1 MSTKGDAYA
10 PAEFLDSIMPREG
23 IRFAFT
29 LPDGRH
35 HACANDAELSATT
48 AREEA
53 EGRTVYFAC
62 ATYAEPCITGPDGK
76 RRYRVKE
83 NVFQVKAIWLDIDC
97 GADKAA
103 KGAGYG
109 TKREG
114 AQALK
119 ELCKAA
125 GLPSPTWIVD
135 SGNGLHV
142 YWALLEEAVSRE
154 TWGGTTGRFKQLC
167 QALGFLA
174 DPSRT
179 SDAASVLRLP
189 GTTNRKDPANPKPVT
204 IKHKGKPVTLE
215 AFDAA
220 VCAALARLGEGKPH
234 EVQGRAEGIKERGI
248 ADTAP
253 AWAKAQGV
261 GSITAAAPQA
271 RQHTLEEA
279 EAALAH
285 IDPSCDRATWFKVL
299 GALAHEFGEAA
310 RDLGRRWS
318 AGTLGKGGAA

>member
-1 MSTKGDAYA
+1 MSTRGDAYA
-10 PAEFLDSIMPREG
+10 PAEFLDSIMPNEG
-23 IRFAFT
+23 TYALFV
-29 LPDGRH
+29 LPGAKHYQFQTCAEMLAKAAEQDAMGMTVY
-35 HACANDAELSATT
+35 HACS
-48 AREEA
+48 
-53 EGRTVYFAC
+53 
-62 ATYAEPCITGPDGK
+62 TYAEPCITGPDGK

-83 NVFQVKAIWLDIDC
+83 NVFQVKAVWLDIDC

-125 GLPSPTWIVD
+125 GLPSPAWIVD

-142 YWALLEEAVSRE
+142 YWALEAATTRGQWE
-154 TWGGTTGRFKQLC
+154 ATTGRLKKLC
-167 QALGFLA
+167 QALGFRA

-204 IKHKGKPVTLE
+204 IKHKGKPTTLE

-234 EVQGRAEGIKERGI
+234 KVQGGAEGIEEQGI
-248 ADTAP
+248 AGTAP
-253 AWAKAQGV
+253 TWAKAQGV
-261 GSITAAAPQA
+261 GSIIEAAPQA
-271 RQHTLEEA
+271 HQHTMEEA
-279 EAALAH
+279 EEDLRY
-285 IDPSCDRATWFKVL
+285 IDPDLPRDEWRAVL
-299 GALAHEFGEAA
+299 AGLKHEFGEAA
-310 RDLGRRWS
+310 YELARRWS
-318 AGTLGKGGAA
+318 MGALWKGGAA